1 MQCPEIPVNDANEPF
16 FTVTEPSVES
26 SAILPTLPISQPAQ
40 NFGDFSLFID
50 SMSMPY
56 TDNLSTL
63 LLDHQILPLSPS
75 PLFTSLENQGSHN
88 ECRELGTSAQPI
100 VPMADP
106 SAPHL
111 YDEFS
116 STFPSFETSSSI
128 SKRESWD
135 ITQEGWNSIYAE
147 IQNYIS
153 LLPLGFSL
161 PSRHTMTRYIAT
173 YFSGFHR
180 HLPFLHIPTFSPVKV
195 QFDLI
200 LAMAAIGAQSSFDND
215 TAVMLFKTSHA
226 VVLERLRH
234 RKAELCVKTFAEDGS
249 LAVPQY
255 IAEHETNHPIS
266 NLRPLPGK
274 FKSLPAAQTLLLLMA
289 MATWGNS
296 KAIYNES
303 VGLQNALTSLVRDE
317 GFLEMQTQTTQEMNW
332 SQWIHVEGFKRTL
345 AIIFCFFIF
354 HTIVYDTPPPILNSE
369 LDIYLPSHE
378 ANWAA
383 RSEKKWDELRRESGP
398 ESNFQRSFSLLF
410 SKNSDEGN
418 GDTEGYSSLGGYTLI
433 LAIIQHIYLLR
444 AMTKSEPG
452 SDRSLPST
460 DVADVEQALRNW
472 QKGWYLDPES
482 SFGPGSPQGPIS
494 FNSTALLRM
503 AYIRLNVDVGPW
515 RSLNTH
521 DPLKIARSIH
531 QSPPLRPSHKLTR
544 AVLYSAHAL
553 SIPVKIGVNIVAR
566 NQAFTWSL
574 QHSLCALE
582 CAFVLS
588 KWLAAVQDRTP
599 GTPLDEDETRLLA
612 YISDMMQEADP
623 GFRPMD
629 NAGRMP
635 HGPDLSARV
644 IKTWAKLLSG
654 DAVWDVVRM
663 IGKALEAYGR
673 ILENGSAL

>member
-1 MQCPEIPVNDANEPF
+1 
-16 FTVTEPSVES
+16 
-26 SAILPTLPISQPAQ
+26 
-40 NFGDFSLFID
+40 
-50 SMSMPY
+50 
-56 TDNLSTL
+56 
-63 LLDHQILPLSPS
+63 
-75 PLFTSLENQGSHN
+75 
-88 ECRELGTSAQPI
+88 
-100 VPMADP
+100 
-106 SAPHL
+106 
-111 YDEFS
+111 
-116 STFPSFETSSSI
+116 
-128 SKRESWD
+128 
-135 ITQEGWNSIYAE
+135 
-147 IQNYIS
+147 
-153 LLPLGFSL
+153 
-161 PSRHTMTRYIAT
+161 MTRYIAT

-180 HLPFLHIPTFSPVKV
+180 HLPLLHIPTFSPVKV
-195 QFDLI
+195 PFELV
-200 LAMAAIGAQSSFDND
+200 LAMAAIGAQSSFDNE

-234 RKAELCVKTFAEDGS
+234 RKAEICEKTFAGDGS

-255 IAEHETNHPIS
+255 TTEHEVNHPTS
-266 NLRPLPGK
+266 NLLSLPGK
-274 FKSLPAAQTLLLLMA
+274 LESLPATQTLLLLMA

-296 KAIYNES
+296 KAMYNEA
-303 VGLQNALTSLVRDE
+303 VGLQNTLTNLVRDE
-317 GFLEMQTQTTQEMNW
+317 GFLEMQTQTTQDMNW

-369 LDIYLPSHE
+369 LDIHLPSHE
-378 ANWAA
+378 ASWAA
-383 RSEKKWDELRRESGP
+383 RSEKEWHKLRRESHP
-398 ESNFQRSFSLLF
+398 DSSFQLSFTLLF
-410 SKNSDEGN
+410 SKKNDESN
-418 GDTEGYSSLGGYTLI
+418 ESTRGYSSLGGYTLI

-444 AMTKSEPG
+444 AMSKSKTG
-452 SDRSLPST
+452 SDQTLPLT

-588 KWLAAVQDRTP
+588 KWLAVVHDRTP

-623 GFRPMD
+623 GFRSVEV
-629 NAGRMP
+629 AGKLP
-635 HGPDLSARV
+635 PGLDLAARV
-644 IKTWAKLLSG
+644 TRTWAKLLSG
-654 DAVWDVVRM
+654 EAVWDVVRM
-663 IGKALEAYGR
+663 IGKALDAYGR
-673 ILENGSAL
+673 ILENGSVV